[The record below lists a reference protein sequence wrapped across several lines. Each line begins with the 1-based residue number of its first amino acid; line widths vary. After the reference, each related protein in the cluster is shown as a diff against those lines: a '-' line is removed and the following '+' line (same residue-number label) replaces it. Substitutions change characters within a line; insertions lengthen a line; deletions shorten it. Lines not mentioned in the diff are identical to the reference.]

1 MYLASFSEVK
11 LIFLSDRTFLYIKNY
26 RSISNEVI
34 GAYFAIDVI
43 RLVSTE
49 SSFYRLY
56 AIADK
61 LSTSKLSVDR

>member
-1 MYLASFSEVK
+1 MYLARFSEVK
-11 LIFLSDRTFLYIKNY
+11 LTLLFDRMFLYIEND
-26 RSISNEVI
+26 RSKSIEVI
-34 GAYFAIDVI
+34 GAYFDIDYI

-61 LSTSKLSVDR
+61 LSTSKLCL

>member
-1 MYLASFSEVK
+1 MYLARFSEVK
-11 LIFLSDRTFLYIKNY
+11 LALLSDRRFLYIEND
-26 RSISNEVI
+26 RSISTEVI
-34 GAYFAIDVI
+34 GAYFDIDVI

-61 LSTSKLSVDR
+61 L